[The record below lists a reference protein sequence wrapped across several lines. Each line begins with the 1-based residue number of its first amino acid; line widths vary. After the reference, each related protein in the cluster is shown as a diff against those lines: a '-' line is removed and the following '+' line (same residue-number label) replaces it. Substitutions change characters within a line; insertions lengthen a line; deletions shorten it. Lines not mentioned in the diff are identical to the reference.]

1 LFKPSRYALEL
12 IRADVS
18 SSIGASLA
26 NAFLLDLQAV
36 GLLWPNLNLDTV
48 FIDKSKIDR
57 EKTRVKSISQDKH
70 MEDINSIICI
80 GVDGKVDKDTLFY
93 REVKYPNGKIN
104 LRKDKQSEHHLTFT
118 VESGSEIGSYLTHR
132 VIPIKGATGLLLGDE
147 VASVLNEFKIAHSL
161 KAILLDNTATNT
173 GWKSGLVTAVEKKIN
188 SKLHIIGCSLHQN
201 ELPFRA
207 IFKHLDGGTKS
218 PNLFSGPIGKLC
230 ENNYQDLP
238 QVDFIK
244 ISGHLDNIH
253 FHEKTLK
260 DLSCD
265 QRLLLEY
272 VLGVSK
278 GNVDHKYAKWKIGP
292 LNHSRWLTLAIRL
305 LCIWTRGTYLPE
317 MQDKLQQI
325 IKFIVQVYAVS
336 WFEIKLDNKFHNQQ
350 LYIFNMIKRIKEQSE
365 EIKTIAL
372 KNLQHNAFALLPE
385 NLLYSMMKSD
395 EYKVREAATRKIL
408 SIR

>member
-1 LFKPSRYALEL
+1 MKSLDSVAVINEDEDLKSYSCEMSEVLKTPVNFDNDCCYKAIISGAYNFFKPSRYALEL

-18 SSIGASLA
+18 SRIGASLG
-26 NAFLLDLQAV
+26 NAFLLDLQAT
-36 GLLWPNLNLDTV
+36 GLLVPNLNLNTV

-57 EKTRVKSISQDKH
+57 QKTRVKSISQNKH
-70 MEDINSIICI
+70 MEDINGIICI

-93 REVKYPNGKIN
+93 REVKK
-104 LRKDKQSEHHLTFT
+104 RQDKHSEHHLTFT

-132 VIPIKGATGLLLGDE
+132 VIPIKGAKGLLLGDK
-147 VASVLNEFKIAHSL
+147 VVSVLNDFKIAHSL
-161 KAILLDNTATNT
+161 KAILFDNTATNT
-173 GWKSGLVTAVEKKIN
+173 GWKKGLVTAVEKKNN

-207 IFKHLDGGTKS
+207 IFEYLDGGTKS

-244 ISGHLDNIH
+244 ISSHVDNIH
-253 FHEKTLK
+253 FDKKTLK
-260 DLSCD
+260 DLSSD

-272 VLGVSK
+272 VLGVS
-278 GNVDHKYAKWKIGP
+278 NVDHKYSKWKIGP
-292 LNHSRWLTLAIRL
+292 LNHARWLNLAIRL
-305 LCIWTRGTYLPE
+305 LCLWTRGTYLPE
-317 MQDKLQQI
+317 MQDKLHQI

-372 KNLQHNAFALLPE
+372 
-385 NLLYSMMKSD
+385 
-395 EYKVREAATRKIL
+395 
-408 SIR
+408 